1 MKAILMMFDSL
12 NKRMLEPYGCD
23 WTHTPNFRR
32 LAEHGIQFENCYA
45 GSLPCMPARRELHT
59 GRYNFLH
66 RSWGPMEP
74 FDDSMPEILKN
85 NGIYTHLISD
95 HYHYW
100 EDGGATYHTRYKSW
114 EIVRG
119 QEGDPWKANVKDPEI
134 PRCALSRE
142 SEGWRQDWV
151 NRRYIDREEKFPLV
165 KSVELGEEF
174 LRENHDC
181 DNWFLHL
188 ECFDPHEPFYSPEYY
203 KQKYPHDYEGDHFDW
218 PPYRQIGEQD
228 SPQAKEHI
236 RCQYASL
243 LSMCD
248 TYLGKILDVMD
259 EYNMWEDTLL
269 IVNTD
274 HGYMLGEHEW
284 WGKNVCPLYT
294 QIANTPLF
302 IWDPRLKI
310 QGETRNSLVQTIDL
324 VPTLYNYFGIPV
336 PGDVMGRDLSPVLE
350 KDEAIRTE
358 ALYGIHGATIN
369 CTDGRYIYMCAPDKN
384 IPDAY
389 NYTLMCTHLRQ
400 FFTVDELHTAE
411 LAGPFAF
418 TKGCKVLKIKKGK
431 PKFQSIPINFGDMLF
446 DLQSDPDM
454 NEPVKNNEVELRM
467 RKIIARVLREND
479 APEEL
484 YEKYGLTDLL

>member
-12 NKRMLEPYGCD
+12 NRNLLEPYGCD
-23 WTHTPNFRR
+23 WTKTPNFKR
-32 LAEHGIQFENCYA
+32 LAEHSVRFDNCYA

-134 PRCALSRE
+134 PPCASSRE

-151 NRRYIDREEKFPLV
+151 NRRYIRSEAQFPLV

-174 LRENHDC
+174 LRENHDS
-181 DNWFLHL
+181 DRWFLHL
-188 ECFDPHEPFYSPEYY
+188 ECFDPHEPFYSP
-203 KQKYPHDYEGDHFDW
+203 QRFQDAYPHEYDGLHFDW
-218 PPYRQIGEQD
+218 PPYRKIGEED
-228 SPQAKEHI
+228 SPQAREHI
-236 RCQYASL
+236 RNQYAAL

-248 TYLGKILDVMD
+248 AYLGRILDVMD
-259 EYNMWEDTLL
+259 EYDMWKDTML

-274 HGYMLGEHEW
+274 HGYMLGEHDW
-284 WGKNVCPLYT
+284 WGKNVCPLYSE
-294 QIANTPLF
+294 IANTPLF
-302 IWDPRLKI
+302 IWDPRT
-310 QGETRNSLVQTIDL
+310 GEKGAGRKALVQTVDL
-324 VPTLYNYFGIPV
+324 VPTLYHYFGVEIPK
-336 PGDVMGRDLSPVLE
+336 DVLGHDMTPALERDE
-350 KDEAIRTE
+350 EIRTE

-369 CTDGRYIYMCAPDKN
+369 CTDGRYVYMCAPDPN
-384 IPDAY
+384 SENAY

-400 FFTVDELHTAE
+400 FFTVEELRSAE
-411 LAGPFAF
+411 LAGPFDF
-418 TKGCKVLKIKKGK
+418 TKGCKVLKVKKGK
-431 PKFQSIPINFGDMLF
+431 PKFQSVPINFGNMLF
-446 DLQSDPDM
+446 DLEKDPHMETPIHD
-454 NEPVKNNEVELRM
+454 EAEELRM
-467 RKIIARVLREND
+467 RKIIVRVLKEND
-479 APEEL
+479 APGEL
-484 YEKYGLTDLL
+484 YEKYHLEMPA